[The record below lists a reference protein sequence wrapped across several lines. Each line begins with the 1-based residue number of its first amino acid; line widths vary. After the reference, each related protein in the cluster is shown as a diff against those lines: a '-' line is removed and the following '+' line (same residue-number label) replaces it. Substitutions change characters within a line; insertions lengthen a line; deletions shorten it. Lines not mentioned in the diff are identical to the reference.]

1 MKAKKDVFK
10 AIDLSLIDRPAESS
24 RIEIDDAAVEELAR
38 NIRARGLMHPI
49 TLNQQGERYEIIAGD
64 RRYLAHRHLGLTKI
78 MSKVI
83 EVDQREVLLLR
94 GTENLHRANLSP
106 LEEGRTYKGLIENV
120 GMTVED
126 IAQETGRS
134 AGVIK
139 RRLDVVRM
147 PESFQRAL
155 HKRLISLTVAEE
167 LWNCPNEGHR
177 EYLLEMASEHG
188 VTKDVAR
195 MWVADYKRSL
205 RSTECAGEGGELS
218 AGVYESDPVYRPC
231 DLCKEAVEISKAKD
245 LRVCPGCFG
254 ELLKVIKGE

>member
-1 MKAKKDVFK
+1 MTRKKDVFR
-10 AIDLSLIDRPAESS
+10 AIDLSIIDRPAESS
-24 RIEIDDAAVEELAR
+24 RIDIDEVAVEELAR

-49 TLNQQGERYEIIAGD
+49 TLNKKGERFEIIAGD
-64 RRYLAHRHLGLTKI
+64 RRFLAHKHLGLTNIMAKI
-78 MSKVI
+78 I
-83 EVDQREVLLLR
+83 EVDQKEVLLLR

-106 LEEGRTYKGLIENV
+106 LEEGRIYKGLIENV
-120 GMTVED
+120 GMKVEE
-126 IAQETGRS
+126 IAEETGRS

-139 RRLDVVRM
+139 RKLDVVKM

-167 LWNCPNEGHR
+167 LWNCPNEAHR

-188 VTKDVAR
+188 VTKAVAR

-205 RSTECAGEGGELS
+205 RSNVDAGEGGGLAS
-218 AGVYESDPVYRPC
+218 SVYETDPVYRPC
-231 DLCKEAVEISKAKD
+231 DLCKEAVEINKAKE